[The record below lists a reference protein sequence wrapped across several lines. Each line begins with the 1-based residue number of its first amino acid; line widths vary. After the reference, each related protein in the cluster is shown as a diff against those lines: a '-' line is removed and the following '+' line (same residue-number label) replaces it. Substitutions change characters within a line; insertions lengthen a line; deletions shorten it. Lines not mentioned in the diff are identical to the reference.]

1 MRRLAVAALLLAASV
16 LLTAADPP
24 RLVVVIVVDQMRADY
39 IERFAGDWSSGLK
52 RLVDRGAWF
61 TEAAYPYLT
70 TVTCAGHATIATGA
84 YPHTHGIFQ
93 NSWFDRTRAQLVTCT
108 DDREVA
114 GVPYV
119 RERGG
124 RHSAGALRV
133 PTLAEEMRRA
143 GSRVVTLALKARSAI
158 MLAGHGGDAVTWM
171 SESQH
176 GWETSSAFTA
186 ALVPQVAA
194 FVSANPIEADYG
206 KTWSRLLAPDV
217 YKDADA
223 GQGEVPPKGWTST
236 FPHVLSGDADDTRPD
251 EEYYLQWDRS
261 PFADE
266 YVGRMAQALV
276 TSMELGKGPRP
287 DFLGVSFSSPDMVGH
302 KFGPRSQEIQDMY
315 ARLDRVVGNLLD
327 HLDRTVGA
335 ANYVVALSADHGVTD
350 VPEQLQNTGR
360 DAGRMSS
367 RGTLDTVQRV
377 ATEELGA
384 ADYVARVNTNDIYF
398 KPGMYGKLSTSP
410 RALKAVVEAVAKRPG
425 VQRVFT
431 REELEHGADS
441 EDPLLRAAALSY
453 VPERGGDLVT
463 APKAGWMATSDATTH
478 GSANPDDQHVPIVL
492 FGAAF
497 KSGRFAAAASPA
509 DIAPTLA
516 SLLGV
521 SLTHAEGRV
530 LREALR

>member
-1 MRRLAVAALLLAASV
+1 MRRLAVATILLAMSV
-16 LLTAADPP
+16 LLAAADPP

-39 IERFAGDWSSGLK
+39 VERFAGDWSSGLK

-61 TEAAYPYLT
+61 TNAAYPYLT

-93 NSWFDRTRAQLVTCT
+93 NTWFDRTRAQSVACT
-108 DDREVA
+108 EDRSVE
-114 GVPYV
+114 GLPYV

-124 RHSAGALRV
+124 RHSAAALGE
-133 PTLAEEMRRA
+133 PTLAELLRGG
-143 GSRVVTLALKARSAI
+143 GSRVVTIALKARSAI

-186 ALVPQVAA
+186 ALVPQVAS

-206 KTWSRLLAPDV
+206 KAWTRLLPESA
-217 YKDADA
+217 YKSPDA
-223 GQGEVPPKGWTST
+223 GEGEVPPKGWSTT
-236 FPHVLSGDADDTRPD
+236 FPHVLTGDADDTRPD
-251 EEYYLQWDRS
+251 EAFYLQWDRS
-261 PFADE
+261 PFADA

-276 TSMELGKGPRP
+276 TSMQLGKGART
-287 DFLGVSFSSPDMVGH
+287 DFLGISFSSPDMVGH
-302 KFGPRSQEIQDMY
+302 KFGPRSQEIQDIY
-315 ARLDRVVGNLLD
+315 ARLDQVVGSLLD
-327 HLDRTVGA
+327 HLDREVGA
-335 ANYVVALSADHGVTD
+335 GNYVVALSADHGVSEI
-350 VPEQLQNTGR
+350 PEQLRSTGN
-360 DAGRMSS
+360 DAGRLSS

-377 ATEELGA
+377 ATEQLGT
-384 ADYVARVNTNDIYF
+384 ADYVARVNTNDVYF
-398 KPGMYGKLSTSP
+398 KPGMYAKLSQSP
-410 RALKAVVEAVAKRPG
+410 GALKAVIDALSERSG

-431 REELEHGADS
+431 REELAAGAS
-441 EDPLLRAAALSY
+441 STDPLLRAAALSY
-453 VPERGGDLVT
+453 VPERGGDLVI

-478 GSANPDDQHVPIVL
+478 GSANPDDQRVPIVL

-497 KSGRFAAAASPA
+497 KSGRFAEAASPA

-516 SLLGV
+516 TLVGV
-521 SLTHAEGRV
+521 SLPHAEGRV